1 MVAHDRQMVAL
12 LRAWAFWRGLL
23 LGLAASVP
31 LAEKNGLAPFY
42 YVTRQAF
49 FGVLAIAVMIGVSMM
64 PPNQIRRFGTV
75 GFALGFVAIVL
86 LPFFGTDF
94 GKGAVR
100 WFSLGF
106 ASVQPSEF
114 LKPGLLS
121 SRRG

>member
-1 MVAHDRQMVAL
+1 MVAL
-12 LRAWAFWRGLL
+12 LRAWAFGVGLL
-23 LGLAASVP
+23 LGFAA
-31 LAEKNGLAPFY
+31 LCLWRRKRAGPFY

-114 LKPGLLS
+114 LKPGFVVFGMVDGLLL
-121 SRRG
+121 